1 MTDFK
6 ISKNG
11 VLTKYNGTDGTIT
24 IPDTVKSIGECAFR
38 GCLHL
43 QHVTIPANVTR
54 IGSRA
59 FQDCTNL
66 ENIVIAPG
74 TTYIGEMAFDG
85 CSSLQSISIPETV
98 QSIGPSAFNSCKSL
112 QNITIPDSVTKLG
125 NGAFAWCISLKSVTI
140 GSGITTLEEC
150 LFYECSNLQNIPI
163 PDTVTKIYTHVFY
176 NCSGLQTLFIPNS
189 VTSLS
194 KNAFP
199 ATIPKIVLAP
209 TSQNVEQ
216 SKHIL
221 SMFGAENLAL
231 PFLLGRLETNETIRK
246 NLQNTVTSKKSREK
260 YIPTLIEMQE
270 TEVFIRLLSILK
282 KMSLEEIDTYI
293 RLSVEKNTVEITSRL
308 MEYKQKHYP
317 PEKIEELQETQ
328 FEKEFGLREK
338 TLTDY
343 RKDFKIFKAENCYK
357 ITGYKSQNP
366 DVVIP
371 GNIRGIPVQ
380 IYKNAFGEN
389 DNIKTVYIEDGVTE
403 IGKFAFWFCRN
414 LKSITIPE
422 SVTNIGEK
430 AFVLCEKI
438 TISAP
443 SGSYAQ
449 TYAKDNQIKFFPK

>member
-6 ISKNG
+6 ISKSG
-11 VLTKYNGTDGTIT
+11 VLTQYNGTDGTIA
-24 IPDTVKSIGECAFR
+24 IPDSVQSIGEGAFR

-43 QHVTIPANVTR
+43 QSVTIPESVAR

-74 TTYIGEMAFDG
+74 TTYIGEMAFWR

-98 QSIGPSAFNSCKSL
+98 QSIGTSAFNSCKSL
-112 QNITIPDSVTKLG
+112 QNIAIPDSVTKLG
-125 NGAFAWCISLKSVTI
+125 NAAFAWCISLKSVTI
-140 GSGITTLEEC
+140 GSGITNLEEG
-150 LFYECSNLQNIPI
+150 LFYECSKLQNITI
-163 PDTVTKIYTHVFY
+163 PETVTKICALVFH
-176 NCSGLQTLFIPNS
+176 NCSDLQELFIPDS

-209 TSQNVEQ
+209 TSQDIEQ
-216 SKHIL
+216 NKHIL

-260 YIPTLIEMQE
+260 YIPTLIETQE

-293 RLSVEKNTVEITSRL
+293 RLSVEKNAVEITSRL

-317 PEKIEELQETQ
+317 PAKIEELQETQ

-343 RKDFKIFKAENCYK
+343 RKDFKIFKDGNCYQ

-380 IYKNAFGEN
+380 IHENAFGEN
-389 DNIKTVYIEDGVTE
+389 DTIETVYLEDGITE

-443 SGSYAQ
+443 LGSYAQ
-449 TYAKDNQIKFFPK
+449 TYAKNNHIQFQVI

>member
-11 VLTKYNGTDGTIT
+11 VLTKYNGTDGTIA
-24 IPDTVKSIGECAFR
+24 IPDSVQSIGEGAFR

-43 QHVTIPANVTR
+43 QSVTIPESVAR

-59 FQDCTNL
+59 FQDCSNL
-66 ENIVIAPG
+66 QNVSIAPG
-74 TTYIGEMAFDG
+74 VTHIGEMTFWR

-98 QSIGPSAFNSCKSL
+98 QSIGTSAFNSCSSL
-112 QNITIPDSVTKLG
+112 QNITIPDSVIKLG
-125 NGAFAWCISLKSVTI
+125 NAAFAWCSILKNVTI
-140 GSGITTLEEC
+140 GNGVTNLEEGV
-150 LFYECSNLQNIPI
+150 FYECSNLQNIKI
-163 PDTVTKIYTHVFY
+163 PETVTKICAHAFH
-176 NCSGLQTLFIPNS
+176 NCSGLQELFIPDS

-199 ATIPKIVLAP
+199 TTIPKIVLAP
-209 TSQNVEQ
+209 TSQDVEQ
-216 SKHIL
+216 NKHIL

-260 YIPTLIEMQE
+260 YIPTLIETQE

-293 RLSVEKNTVEITSRL
+293 RLSVEKNAVEITSRL
-308 MEYKQKHYP
+308 MEHKQKHYP

-338 TLTDY
+338 TLADY
-343 RKDFKIFKAENCYK
+343 RKNFKIYKNGNCYK

-380 IYKNAFGEN
+380 IHENAFGEN
-389 DNIKTVYIEDGVTE
+389 DTIETVYLEDGITE

-422 SVTNIGEK
+422 SVTSIGEK
-430 AFVLCEKI
+430 AFIFCEKI
-438 TISAP
+438 TIHAP
-443 SGSYAQ
+443 EDSYAQ
-449 TYAKDNQIKFFPK
+449 TYAKEQDIPFQAI

>member
-6 ISKNG
+6 ISKSG
-11 VLTKYNGTDGTIT
+11 VLTQYNGTDGTIT
-24 IPDTVKSIGECAFR
+24 IPDSVQSIGEGAFR

-43 QHVTIPANVTR
+43 QYVTIPANVTR

-66 ENIVIAPG
+66 ENIVIALG
-74 TTYIGEMAFDG
+74 VTHIGEMAFWR
-85 CSSLQSISIPETV
+85 CSNLQSISIPETV
-98 QSIGPSAFNSCKSL
+98 QSIGTSAFNSCKSL
-112 QNITIPDSVTKLG
+112 QNIAIPDSVSKLG
-125 NGAFAWCISLKSVTI
+125 NAAFAWCISLKSVTI
-140 GSGITTLEEC
+140 GSGITNLEEG
-150 LFYECSNLQNIPI
+150 LFYECSKLQNITI
-163 PDTVTKIYTHVFY
+163 PETVTKICALVFH
-176 NCSGLQTLFIPNS
+176 NCSDLQTLFIPDS
-189 VTSLS
+189 VISLS

-199 ATIPKIVLAP
+199 STIPKIVLAP
-209 TSQNVEQ
+209 TSQDVDQ

-231 PFLLGRLETNETIRK
+231 PFLLERLETNETIRK

-260 YIPTLIEMQE
+260 YIPTLIETQE

-328 FEKEFGLREK
+328 FEKEFGLLEK

-343 RKDFKIFKAENCYK
+343 RKDFKIFKVDNCYK

-366 DVVIP
+366 DVFIP

-380 IYKNAFGEN
+380 IHENAFGEN
-389 DNIKTVYIEDGVTE
+389 DTIETVYLEDGVTE

-443 SGSYAQ
+443 AGSYAQ
-449 TYAKDNQIKFFPK
+449 TYAKDNQIKFFPI

>member
-1 MTDFK
+1 MSEFQ
-6 ISKNG
+6 IKNG
-11 VLTKYNGTDGTIT
+11 VLTKYNGTDGTVT
-24 IPDTVKSIGECAFR
+24 IPDHVTSIGECAFR

-43 QHVTIPANVTR
+43 QTVSIPESVTR

-59 FQDCTNL
+59 FQDCSNL
-66 ENIVIAPG
+66 EEIAIALG
-74 TTYIGEMAFDG
+74 VTHVGEMAFWR
-85 CSSLQSISIPETV
+85 CSKLQSVSIPETV
-98 QSIGPSAFNSCKSL
+98 KSIGASAFNSCKSL
-112 QNITIPDSVTKLG
+112 QNIAIPDSVIKLG

-140 GSGITTLEEC
+140 GNGVTNLEEGV
-150 LFYECSNLQNIPI
+150 FYECSKLQNIKI
-163 PDTVTKIYTHVFY
+163 PETVTKICAHAFH
-176 NCSGLQTLFIPNS
+176 NCSGLQELFIPDS

-199 ATIPKIVLAP
+199 ATISKIVLAP
-209 TSQNVEQ
+209 TSQDIEQ

-231 PFLLGRLETNETIRK
+231 PFLLDRLETNETIRN
-246 NLQNTVTSKKSREK
+246 NLQNAITSKKIREK
-260 YIPTLIEMQE
+260 YIPTLIETQE
-270 TEVFIRLLSILK
+270 TEALIQLLSILK

-308 MEYKQKHYP
+308 IEYKQKLYP

-328 FEKEFGLREK
+328 FEKEFGLLEK
-338 TLTDY
+338 TLADY
-343 RKDFKIFKAENCYK
+343 RKDFKIFKTDNCYK

-380 IYKNAFGEN
+380 IHENAFGEN
-389 DNIKTVYIEDGVTE
+389 DNIETVYIEDGVTE

-414 LKSITIPE
+414 LKTITIPE
-422 SVTNIGEK
+422 SVTSIGEK
-430 AFVLCEKI
+430 AFIFCEKL

-443 SGSYAQ
+443 ADSYAQ
-449 TYAKDNQIKFFPK
+449 AYAKENDIPFQAI